1 MTFQMTAIAL
11 VALGM
16 SPIASAK
23 DAVSVDVPLDAATLS
38 ALPRHTVEA
47 RAHDQALHCEGVE
60 LAALLRK
67 AGSMPADPLRGK
79 QLAHYV
85 RVEARDGYRAVFSLA
100 ELDATLGNAKVFLVD
115 RCEGKALDDKS
126 GPLRLIAPG
135 ESRPARW
142 VRQVQSIRVVDAP

>member
-1 MTFQMTAIAL
+1 MAAVAL

-16 SPIASAK
+16 SPISLAK
-23 DAVSVDVPLDAATLS
+23 DPLSVDVPLVAATRDALS
-38 ALPRHTVEA
+38 RHTVEA
-47 RAHDQALHCEGVE
+47 TAHDQAVHCEGVE

-67 AGSMPADPLRGK
+67 VGAMPADPLRGK
-79 QLAHYV
+79 QLPHYV

-115 RCEGKALDDKS
+115 RCDGKALDDKS

-135 ESRPARW
+135 EARPARW

>member
-1 MTFQMTAIAL
+1 MKFRMTAIVLA
-11 VALGM
+11 ALGTV
-16 SPIASAK
+16 PIALAK
-23 DAVSVDVPLDAATLS
+23 DPVSVEVALDAATLS
-38 ALPRHTVEA
+38 TLPRHAIEA
-47 RAHDQALHCEGVE
+47 TAHDQALHCEGVE

-67 AGSMPADPLRGK
+67 AGAMPADPLRGK
-79 QLAHYV
+79 QLASFV

-115 RCEGKALDDKS
+115 RCAGKPLDDKS

-142 VRQVQSIRVVDAP
+142 VRQVQSIRVEDAP

>member
-1 MTFQMTAIAL
+1 MKFRMAAIAL

-16 SPIASAK
+16 GSIALAK
-23 DAVSVDVPLDAATLS
+23 DPVSVNVPLDAATLS

-47 RAHDQALHCEGVE
+47 TAHDQALHCEGVE

-67 AGSMPADPLRGK
+67 VGAMSADPLRGK

-85 RVEARDGYRAVFSLA
+85 RVEARDGYRTVFSLA

-115 RCEGKALDDKS
+115 RCDGKPLDDKS

-142 VRQVQSIRVVDAP
+142 VRQVQSIRVEDAP

>member
-1 MTFQMTAIAL
+1 MKLQMAAIAL

-16 SPIASAK
+16 SPIALAK
-23 DAVSVDVPLDAATLS
+23 DPASVDVPLDAATLL
-38 ALPRHTVEA
+38 ALPRHAVEA
-47 RAHDQALHCEGVE
+47 SAHDQALHCEGVE

-67 AGSMPADPLRGK
+67 VGAMPADPLRGK
-79 QLAHYV
+79 PLADYV

-115 RCEGKALDDKS
+115 RCDGKPLDDKS

-142 VRQVQSIRVVDAP
+142 VRQVQSIRVVSAP